1 MNMGLPAPTMR
12 SKHRRVSAAVLIV
25 EDDTVT
31 RLSLAS
37 GLAAAEITVAGACAS
52 GEEALELADEQDFD
66 VVLIDLGLP
75 GISGIETIRRL
86 RAARP
91 DLAALVLTVVE
102 SPEQIVA
109 AFEAGATGYLLKDA
123 AITEIARAVNQVRD
137 GLAPISPQVARH
149 IVATMRGREQAAPR
163 ESRRELLTPREQEIL
178 SLLVGGHAYAAI
190 ATALE
195 IGLGTVQSHV
205 KSIYR
210 KLEVA
215 SKAEAVG
222 VALTEGIVRRDPRR

>member
-1 MNMGLPAPTMR
+1 MG
-12 SKHRRVSAAVLIV
+12 SKRPVNAAVLIV

-31 RLSLAS
+31 REA
-37 GLAAAEITVAGACAS
+37 LAAGLTEAGITVVAACTS
-52 GEEALELADEQDFD
+52 GEEALAVAARQGFD

-86 RAARP
+86 RLARA

-109 AFEAGATGYLLKDA
+109 AFEAGATGYLLKDTA
-123 AITEIARAVNQVRD
+123 VAEIARAVRQVRD
-137 GLAPISPQVARH
+137 GLAPISPLIARH
-149 IVATMRGREQAAPR
+149 IVATLRGREQAVPR
-163 ESRRELLTPREQEIL
+163 GPRRDVLTPREQEIL

-190 ATALE
+190 ASALA

-210 KLEVA
+210 KLEVG

-222 VALTEGIVRRDPRR
+222 VALSEGLLPRDRNR